1 MRLVYFRHPDLCLR
15 VLQSSL
21 DSLGIPR
28 TGSQR
33 VDPGPA
39 VAHRTVALASGV
51 TTRAV
56 RHRVGYDFD
65 VCLSHAASSVLDGD
79 DDEAVADYISING
92 DDDLAGAPDSVQGRK
107 SRQSSSVSSP
117 PAKLSLAKGPIY

>member
-1 MRLVYFRHPDLCLR
+1 MRPVQPAQLLFSRLSELEPTLPILRGIHAYGISPIAIDELVHVMHLVYFRHPDLCLR

-51 TTRAV
+51 TTR
-56 RHRVGYDFD
+56 
-65 VCLSHAASSVLDGD
+65 LSATG
-79 DDEAVADYISING
+79 
-92 DDDLAGAPDSVQGRK
+92 
-107 SRQSSSVSSP
+107 
-117 PAKLSLAKGPIY
+117 